1 MRLLFSYVKEYKGL
15 LVLALV
21 LATINQVFSLLDPQ
35 IFRILIDRYASN
47 PGSFSSSDFLSG
59 VLLLLGAS
67 MGVAFVSRVAKN
79 FQDYYVNTVQM
90 RVGARLYGHSVTHAF
105 SLPYRVFEDQRSGE
119 LLQKLSKARTDA
131 QQFISSSIN
140 VLFLSLVGI
149 VFVIV
154 YSFWVHWLIGV
165 AYVMVIPILGSA
177 TFQIG
182 KKLKTVQKSIV
193 KETAELSGSATE
205 TLRNVELVK
214 SLGLEGQEVGR
225 LNGIIEKIL
234 NLELGKVRIVRAL
247 SFTQG
252 TLINALRTA
261 IMFLMLYLIFQQ
273 EITLGEFFSLL
284 FYSFALFNPLDALAS
299 VSTAYQETRASMNA
313 IQQLLDQKPDA
324 SPAHATVLPT
334 ISSIS
339 FRNVGFSYEDSSR
352 VLRDVSL
359 SISSGETVA
368 LVGPSGGGK
377 STILKLLVGLY
388 KPTEG
393 AIFIN
398 GIENT
403 SIDYEQFRRRIGYVA
418 QDTQLFAG
426 TIRENLQFV
435 RPDAT
440 DAQCLDVLAKA
451 SALSIIE
458 KNDEGLSAKIG
469 EGGLKLS
476 GGQRQ
481 RLAIARALLRDPE
494 LIIFDEATSSL
505 DSLTEQEIT
514 DTIKQLRVLRPDM
527 MMIMIAHRLST
538 IAHADRIYVLEKGSI
553 IEEGSADSLISA
565 GGLFAAMW
573 RQQNPR

>member
-15 LVLALV
+15 LVLALF

-47 PGSFSSSDFLSG
+47 PGDFSGSDFLSG

-67 MGVAFVSRVAKN
+67 MGTALISRIAKN
-79 FQDYYVNTVQM
+79 FQDYYVNTIQM

-131 QQFISSSIN
+131 QQLINTAIN

-149 VFVIV
+149 MFVIV
-154 YSFWVHWLIGV
+154 YSFWVHWMIGV
-165 AYVMVIPILGSA
+165 AYFLVIPILGSA
-177 TFQIG
+177 TFHIG
-182 KKLKTVQKSIV
+182 KRLKTVQKSIV

-225 LNGIIEKIL
+225 LSGIIEKIL
-234 NLELGKVRIVRAL
+234 HLELGKVRIVRAL

-252 TLINALRTA
+252 TLINAMRTA

-299 VSTAYQETRASMNA
+299 VSTSYQETRASMNA
-313 IQQLLDQKPDA
+313 IQELLDQKPDA
-324 SPAHATVLPT
+324 PPARATTLT
-334 ISSIS
+334 SLSSIS
-339 FRNVGFSYEDSSR
+339 FRNVGFSYEDTTR
-352 VLRDVSL
+352 VLRGVSL

-393 AIFIN
+393 AILIN
-398 GIENT
+398 GIEH
-403 SIDYEQFRRRIGYVA
+403 SAIDYEQFRRRIGYVA

-458 KNDEGLSAKIG
+458 KHEQGLSAKIG

-514 DTIKQLRVLRPDM
+514 DTIKQLRIVRPDV

-538 IAHADRIYVLEKGSI
+538 IVHADRIYVLEKGTI
-553 IEEGSADSLISA
+553 IEEGSADHLISA
-565 GGLFAAMW
+565 GGLFGAMW

>member
-1 MRLLFSYVKEYKGL
+1 M
-15 LVLALV
+15 
-21 LATINQVFSLLDPQ
+21 
-35 IFRILIDRYASN
+35 
-47 PGSFSSSDFLSG
+47 
-59 VLLLLGAS
+59 
-67 MGVAFVSRVAKN
+67 
-79 FQDYYVNTVQM
+79 
-90 RVGARLYGHSVTHAF
+90 
-105 SLPYRVFEDQRSGE
+105 
-119 LLQKLSKARTDA
+119 
-131 QQFISSSIN
+131 
-140 VLFLSLVGI
+140 
-149 VFVIV
+149 
-154 YSFWVHWLIGV
+154 IGV
-165 AYVMVIPILGSA
+165 AYFMVIPILGSA

-252 TLINALRTA
+252 TLINAMRTA

-324 SPAHATVLPT
+324 PPAHATVFNT

-403 SIDYEQFRRRIGYVA
+403 AIDYEQFRRRIGYVA

-435 RPDAT
+435 RPEAT

-565 GGLFAAMW
+565 GGLFGAMW